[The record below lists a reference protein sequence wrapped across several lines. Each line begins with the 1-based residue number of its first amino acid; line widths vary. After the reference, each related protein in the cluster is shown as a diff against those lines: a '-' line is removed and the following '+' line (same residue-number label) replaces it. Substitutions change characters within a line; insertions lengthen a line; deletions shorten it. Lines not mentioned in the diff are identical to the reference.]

1 VYGGRYER
9 LRCSISLS
17 IRGTLK
23 APFLGVHFWR
33 VCVSPCVRPV
43 VDDPSVGKCLQESGF
58 DDKPVIRL
66 VRSLTIPSVS
76 PSKTEDGSLV
86 PSSSYDNPFADM
98 LFDMVRVS
106 AAPPSGDS
114 AVWQLRV
121 VKFGVVVGMPEDS
134 VFDMGGCELR
144 LLGVSE
150 SVERCNEGDELI
162 WGEVGV
168 RRRTMVKPTE
178 ALRVE

>member
-1 VYGGRYER
+1 
-9 LRCSISLS
+9 
-17 IRGTLK
+17 
-23 APFLGVHFWR
+23 
-33 VCVSPCVRPV
+33 
-43 VDDPSVGKCLQESGF
+43 
-58 DDKPVIRL
+58 

-114 AVWQLRV
+114 AVWRLRV
-121 VKFGVVVGMPEDS
+121 VKFGVAVGMPEDS

-178 ALRVE
+178 ALRAE